1 MNGMRNKSKI
11 REIKMVSAGAIGFQI
26 HKGFCPE
33 SISKHVRYKLKASD
47 KT

>member
-47 KT
+47 KS